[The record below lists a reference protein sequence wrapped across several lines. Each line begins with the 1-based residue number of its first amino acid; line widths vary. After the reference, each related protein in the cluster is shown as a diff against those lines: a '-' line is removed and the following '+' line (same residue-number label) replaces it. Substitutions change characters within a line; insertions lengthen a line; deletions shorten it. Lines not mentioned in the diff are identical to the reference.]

1 MAEYDFAAM
10 RAQMVTEQLQ
20 ERGIT
25 ETAVLHAMALV
36 PREQFVPEIYWDAAY
51 NDGPLPIGE
60 KQTISQP
67 YVVAYMLELLT
78 LAPDSIV
85 LEIGTG
91 SGYAAAVLSRL
102 AAQVITMERHENL
115 AWSARER
122 LAALGYDNVIVVH
135 GDGTLGCEEFAPYDG
150 IVVAASGPD
159 VPLPLKEQ
167 LKIGGRLVMPIG
179 KNKRHQQLVRVTRK
193 SPYDYRQESK
203 GPVAFVPLVGKA
215 GWHDE

>member
-1 MAEYDFAAM
+1 MVDYDFAAM
-10 RAQMVTEQLQ
+10 RAQMVTEQLA

-25 ETAVLHAMALV
+25 ETAVLHAMGLV
-36 PREQFVPEIYWDAAY
+36 PREQFVPEAYWGAAY

-67 YVVAYMLELLT
+67 YVVAYMLELLA
-78 LAPDSIV
+78 LKPDSTV

-102 AAQVITMERHENL
+102 AAQVITMERHEIL

-122 LAALGYDNVIVVH
+122 LTALGYDNVIVMH

-150 IVVAASGPD
+150 IVVAAGGPD

-167 LKIGGRLVMPIG
+167 LKIGGRLVMPVG
-179 KNKRHQQLVRVTRK
+179 KNKRHQQLVRVIRK
-193 SPYDYRQESK
+193 SLYDYRQESK